1 MREHS
6 IDEGQAAKPPVPR
19 VVGIKLVGKGRLED
33 ESDITDELG
42 GGVAST
48 GGADAQWSVLSQAEV
63 AGSLN
68 RAVLN
73 TTACVCVCG
82 V

>member
-6 IDEGQAAKPPVPR
+6 INEGQTAKPPVPR
-19 VVGIKLVGKGRLED
+19 VVGTVLVGKSGLED
-33 ESDITDELG
+33 EFDVTDELG

-48 GGADAQWSVLSQAEV
+48 GGADTKWTLLSKAEA
-63 AGSLN
+63 AGCIY

-73 TTACVCVCG
+73 TTM
-82 V
+82 